1 MLQNLLHQCAELGRA
16 REIPA
21 VAGEIDAGENDFA
34 IAARAQPAHL
44 RDRLAHGHR
53 ARIAAAVGNDAK
65 GAAVVAAILHLHE
78 SARAALEAVDE
89 MRGRLPHGHDVIDSD
104 LFLGGDAE
112 GCPRQD
118 IAMLPPRLHADLLL
132 VAQHQ
137 CDLRHVREG
146 FGFGLRRAARDHDGR
161 VGMLALELADRLA
174 RLPHRLRRHRA
185 GIDDDRIGEPGRLRL
200 AADHLRLIGVEP
212 AAEGDDVDAHWVA
225 LISNS
230 AGSNLPSY
238 SYATGPVISTW
249 SSCARHSIRSSP
261 PGSVTVTVRP
271 VRPRRTAATAAAQA
285 AEPQALVRPA
295 PRSQVRR
302 TRRSRETTCASE
314 MFARSGKIGW
324 FSNSGPSLPRS

>member
-1 MLQNLLHQCAELGRA
+1 MFQNLLHQRAELGRA
-16 REIPA
+16 RKIPA
-21 VAGEIDAGENDFA
+21 IAGEIDAGENDLA

-44 RDRLAHGHR
+44 RDRLAHRHR
-53 ARIAAAVGNDAK
+53 ARIAAAIRDDAE

-78 SARAALEAVDE
+78 GTRAPLEAVDE
-89 MRGRLPHGHDVIDSD
+89 MRGRLPHRHDVVDCD
-104 LFLGGDAE
+104 LFLGGEAE
-112 GCPRQD
+112 GCSRQN
-118 IAMLPPRLHADLLL
+118 IAMLLPGLRADLLL

-137 CDLRHVREG
+137 CDLRHVGEG

-174 RLPHRLRRHRA
+174 RLPHRLRRDRA
-185 GIDDDRIGEPGRLRL
+185 RIDDDHIGKPGRLRL

-212 AAEGDDVDAHWVA
+212 AAEGDDIDAHWVA
-225 LISNS
+225 LTSNS

-238 SYATGPVISTW
+238 SYATGPVINTW
-249 SSCARHSIRSSP
+249 SSCARHSMRSSP
-261 PGSVTVTVRP
+261 PGRVTVTVRP
-271 VRPRRTAATAAAQA
+271 TRPRRTAATAAAQA

-302 TRRSRETTCASE
+302 TRWSRETTCASE

-324 FSNSGPSLPRS
+324 VSNSGPSLPRS